1 MNDLLVFFNGKR
13 VHGGIQFI
21 PLRRGD
27 FAVVPGAQVGYGNF
41 AVFAGGFGC
50 NDVFVAVHDLEH
62 GACKRCF
69 AVCIDF
75 ADFECAANQRV
86 FKLDGYTAFGGQCD
100 RLRFRLT
107 VGGRRADLGHGVL
120 NRCARAVAEDRQL
133 ADFGCTVVVRFDGY
147 TPVIGISRDFECEA
161 ALFSVFGGL
170 LNDQF
175 TVIDAFCLK
184 TQIGGNGGLLTRK
197 SRHALNSAVCAFPN
211 GNGIGVP
218 DGVACRISHNAIREL
233 LLRCDG
239 EFISAAGEIHA
250 A

>member
-1 MNDLLVFFNGKR
+1 MNDLPVFFNGKR

-62 GACKRCF
+62 GTCKRCF

-100 RLRFRLT
+100 RLRFRLA
-107 VGGRRADLGHGVL
+107 VRRRRVDLGHGVL
-120 NRCARAVAEDRQL
+120 NERARAFAKDRQL
-133 ADFGCTVVVRFDGY
+133 ADFGCTVVVRFDRC
-147 TPVIGISRDFECEA
+147 TPVVGIARDFECEA
-161 ALFSVFGGL
+161 ALLSVFGGL
-170 LNDQF
+170 LNDQL

-184 TQIGGNGGLLTRK
+184 AQIGRNGGLPARK
-197 SRHALNSAVCAFPN
+197 SRHALNGAVYAFPN
-211 GNGIGVP
+211 GNGIRHRPGRVNE
-218 DGVACRISHNAIREL
+218 GRSTS
-233 LLRCDG
+233 
-239 EFISAAGEIHA
+239 FQS
-250 A
+250 